1 MDPLNASVTPL
12 PNTKKCFA
20 CGLENPAGL
29 KLHMELDGNQV
40 RARFVP
46 QAIHAGFAHAVHGGI
61 ITTALDEI
69 MAWAIIATT
78 KRPAYSAEF
87 TVRFNRPVKVGDE
100 CTVIGEVTLNR
111 RNRLFETRGELRDSS
126 GQICASA
133 TGKYLALGPEDTEK
147 ALQDFAPEDR
157 RYFVLTPSS

>member
-1 MDPLNASVTPL
+1 MDPLSTSATPL

-20 CGLENPAGL
+20 CGLENDAGL
-29 KLHMELDGNQV
+29 RLQMELEGNQV
-40 RARFVP
+40 RASFIP
-46 QAIHAGFAHAVHGGI
+46 QPIHAGFAHAVHGGI

-87 TVRFNRPVKVGDE
+87 TVRFNRPVSVGDK
-100 CTVIGEVTLNR
+100 TLVTGEVTLNR

-126 GQICASA
+126 GNVCATA